1 MKRFDYQKN
10 IKKLGGFFLSLIGLL
25 ILLSPGTHLYPLA
38 YPFVCLFG
46 MIGHILICSFIIFLG
61 IYFLLLSPLFKI
73 RYYHY
78 IGLVFSLLFLSSLFS
93 VIFNKQYISSSS
105 LEPFFD
111 SLLAEKGALKV
122 PFDFS
127 SGGGLIGYFFDGI
140 MFRSTGLWLIILV
153 LSLLGLLSIF
163 FLFLDKFIS
172 LFKLMKARRV
182 LSKAKKS
189 NQEEIEQFN
198 IDGYEANKVERVVED
213 KKEEPIIAPEEED
226 NSFFEDK
233 PVENPLTSF
242 VFEPAGDVPLPSR
255 KKASNSPLPSFSDL
269 GPSEINNPSPNLY
282 ANNSVSTSGLRE
294 AVFSTPIS
302 NEEIVIEK
310 EEAKPIISE
319 IKEEKLET
327 HPSISK
333 PSFVKEEKVEVKEET
348 PIEETKEESNVV
360 SNPLLG
366 NIVNEEAKPNQNMS
380 VFENK
385 NDVNDNSSTQQVEN
399 DSRKD
404 NLNLE
409 TTIITSS
416 SFSKPMEEARLA
428 ENKPMEETKPEPAQI
443 ATPNNQNSATVEQN
457 ALFKKAKPLPRYTFP
472 GTDLLVVHDDAQNK
486 AQMEE
491 ECSHNSE
498 LINDIFSNLKIGAH
512 VVSYVIGP
520 SVTRYDVKCDDNFS
534 VSGLGKCMVDIGVK
548 LGGVPTRFAEMVA
561 GKDTS
566 AIEIANKNTRIVD
579 FKEVIDGMPT
589 GKGKNLYIPFGVNIE
604 GKVVSADLSKFP
616 HMLVAGTTG
625 SGKSIYMHSVIMTL
639 IMRNRPEDLKIVMV
653 DPKRVELSK
662 YKDLPHLLCP
672 IIKTASEAKIC
683 LKKLCDE
690 MERRYEMLE
699 NATVSGIREY
709 NEEYAEP
716 NGLEKMPFIVAFL
729 DEYSDLVDS
738 EKDIS
743 SYVLKLAAKA
753 RAAGIHLFIATQRP
767 DAKIITG
774 TIKANLPVRVALMT
788 ANAIDS
794 TVILGQGGA
803 EELAGHGDMLVD
815 CSLVAKKEFVRCQC
829 PMVENKEISAVANF
843 VRDQQSVVYDETFL
857 DLTDTESPTNE
868 NNGEGGISAEE
879 IKNASQEEK
888 YQLIKNDIMTKD
900 YASISFIQ
908 RTYGVG
914 FPRAGKIFARL
925 QAEGIVASSSD
936 TPSSSKG
943 CQVLVHS
950 SDKKD
955 NESENPGSLSQSE
968 TTFNL

>member
-10 IKKLGGFFLSLIGLL
+10 IKKLDGFFLSLIGLL

-93 VIFNKQYISSSS
+93 IIFNKQYISSSS

-111 SLLAEKGALKV
+111 SLLAEKGALKA

-140 MFRSTGLWLIILV
+140 MFRSTGLWLVILV
-153 LSLLGLLSIF
+153 LSLLGLLLIF

-189 NQEEIEQFN
+189 NQGEIEQFN
-198 IDGYEANKVERVVED
+198 IDGYEANKVERVAED

-233 PVENPLTSF
+233 PVENPLSSF

-255 KKASNSPLPSFSDL
+255 KKASNSPLPSFSGL

-294 AVFSTPIS
+294 AVFSAPIS
-302 NEEIVIEK
+302 SEEIVIEK
-310 EEAKPIISE
+310 EETKPIIPE
-319 IKEEKLET
+319 IKEEKVQIQ
-327 HPSISK
+327 PSISK
-333 PSFVKEEKVEVKEET
+333 PSFAKEEKVEAEEET

-385 NDVNDNSSTQQVEN
+385 NEVNDNSSIKEAEN

-404 NLNLE
+404 SLNLE

-428 ENKPMEETKPEPAQI
+428 ENKPMEEIKPEPVQI
-443 ATPNNQNSATVEQN
+443 ASPNNQNSAPVEQN

-888 YQLIKNDIMTKD
+888 YQLIKSDIMTKD

>member
-1 MKRFDYQKN
+1 MERFDYQKN

-93 VIFNKQYISSSS
+93 IIFNKQYISSSS

-111 SLLAEKGALKV
+111 SLLAEKGALKA

-140 MFRSTGLWLIILV
+140 MFRSTGLWLVILV
-153 LSLLGLLSIF
+153 LSILGLLLIF

-213 KKEEPIIAPEEED
+213 KIEEPIIAPEEED

-233 PVENPLTSF
+233 PVENPLSSF

-294 AVFSTPIS
+294 AVFSAPIS
-302 NEEIVIEK
+302 SEDIVIEK
-310 EEAKPIISE
+310 EEAKPIIPE
-319 IKEEKLET
+319 IKEEKAQT
-327 HPSISK
+327 QSSISK
-333 PSFVKEEKVEVKEET
+333 PSFVKEEGAEAEEEA

-366 NIVNEEAKPNQNMS
+366 NIVNEETKTNQNMS
-380 VFENK
+380 VFEDK
-385 NDVNDNSSTQQVEN
+385 TEVNDSSFIKEAEN

-404 NLNLE
+404 SLNLE

-416 SFSKPMEEARLA
+416 SFSKPMEEARLV
-428 ENKPMEETKPEPAQI
+428 ENKPMEEIKPEPVQI
-443 ATPNNQNSATVEQN
+443 ASPNNQNSAPAEQN

-888 YQLIKNDIMTKD
+888 DQLIKSDIMTKD

>member
-93 VIFNKQYISSSS
+93 IIFNKQYISSSS

-111 SLLAEKGALKV
+111 SLLAEKGALKA

-140 MFRSTGLWLIILV
+140 MFRSTGLWLVILV
-153 LSLLGLLSIF
+153 LSILGLLLII

-233 PVENPLTSF
+233 PVENPLSSF

-294 AVFSTPIS
+294 AVFSAPIS
-302 NEEIVIEK
+302 SEDIVIEK
-310 EEAKPIISE
+310 EEAKPIIPE
-319 IKEEKLET
+319 IKEKKAQT
-327 HPSISK
+327 QSSISK
-333 PSFVKEEKVEVKEET
+333 PSFVKEEGAEAEEEA

-366 NIVNEEAKPNQNMS
+366 NIVNEETKTNQNMS
-380 VFENK
+380 VFEDK
-385 NDVNDNSSTQQVEN
+385 TEVNDSSFIKEAEN

-404 NLNLE
+404 SLNLE

-416 SFSKPMEEARLA
+416 SFSKPMEEARLV
-428 ENKPMEETKPEPAQI
+428 ENKPMEEIKPELVQI
-443 ATPNNQNSATVEQN
+443 ASPNNQNSAPAEQN
-457 ALFKKAKPLPRYTFP
+457 ALFKKAKPLPRYTLP

-868 NNGEGGISAEE
+868 NNGEGGISAKE

-888 YQLIKNDIMTKD
+888 YQLIKSDIMTKD

>member
-10 IKKLGGFFLSLIGLL
+10 IKKLGGLFLSLLGLL
-25 ILLSPGTHLYPLA
+25 ILLAPGTHLYPLA

-46 MIGHILICSFIIFLG
+46 MAGHILICSFIIFLG

-78 IGLVFSLLFLSSLFS
+78 IGLVLSLLFLSSLFS
-93 VIFNKQYISSSS
+93 IIFNKQYISSSS

-111 SLLAEKGALKV
+111 SLLVENGALKV
-122 PFDFS
+122 PFNFS

-140 MFRSTGLWLIILV
+140 MFRSTGLWLVILI
-153 LSLLGLLSIF
+153 LSLLGILLIF

-172 LFKLMKARRV
+172 LFKFMKARRV

-189 NQEEIEQFN
+189 NQEEIKQFN
-198 IDGYEANKVERVVED
+198 IDGYEANKVERVVEN

-233 PVENPLTSF
+233 PVENPLSSF
-242 VFEPAGDVPLPSR
+242 VFEPAGDAPLPSR

-294 AVFSTPIS
+294 AVFSSPS
-302 NEEIVIEK
+302 NNEEIVIEK
-310 EEAKPIISE
+310 EEVKPIIPE
-319 IKEEKLET
+319 IKEENVVVA
-327 HPSISK
+327 PSISK
-333 PSFVKEEKVEVKEET
+333 PSFVKEEKVDIEEET
-348 PIEETKEESNVV
+348 PIEEAKEESNIV
-360 SNPLLG
+360 SNHLLG
-366 NIVNEEAKPNQNMS
+366 NIVNEETKPNQNMS

-385 NDVNDNSSTQQVEN
+385 NEVNDNSSTRKVEN

-404 NLNLE
+404 SLNLE

-416 SFSKPMEEARLA
+416 SFSKPIEEARLV
-428 ENKPMEETKPEPAQI
+428 ENKPMEEIKSEPVQVP
-443 ATPNNQNSATVEQN
+443 TPNSQNKAPVEQN

-472 GTDLLVVHDDAQNK
+472 GTDLLVVHDVAQNK

-888 YQLIKNDIMTKD
+888 YQLIKSDIMTKD

>member
-93 VIFNKQYISSSS
+93 IIFNKQYISSSS

-111 SLLAEKGALKV
+111 SLLAEKGALKA

-140 MFRSTGLWLIILV
+140 MFRSTGLWLVILV
-153 LSLLGLLSIF
+153 LSILGLLLIF

-182 LSKAKKS
+182 LSKTKKS
-189 NQEEIEQFN
+189 NQGEIEQFN
-198 IDGYEANKVERVVED
+198 IDGYEANKVERVAED

-233 PVENPLTSF
+233 PVENPLSSF

-294 AVFSTPIS
+294 AVFSAPIS
-302 NEEIVIEK
+302 SEEIVIEK
-310 EEAKPIISE
+310 EETKPIIPE
-319 IKEEKLET
+319 IKEEKVQIQ
-327 HPSISK
+327 PSISK
-333 PSFVKEEKVEVKEET
+333 PSFAKEEKVEAEEET

-360 SNPLLG
+360 SNPLFG

-385 NDVNDNSSTQQVEN
+385 NEVNDNSSTQQVEN

-404 NLNLE
+404 SLNLE

-428 ENKPMEETKPEPAQI
+428 ENKPMEDIKPGPVQTAS
-443 ATPNNQNSATVEQN
+443 PNNQNNAPAEQN

-888 YQLIKNDIMTKD
+888 YQLIKSDIMTKD

-955 NESENPGSLSQSE
+955 NENENPGSLSQSE

>member
-10 IKKLGGFFLSLIGLL
+10 IKKLDGFFLSLIGLL

-93 VIFNKQYISSSS
+93 IIFNKQYISSSS

-111 SLLAEKGALKV
+111 SLLAEKGALKA

-140 MFRSTGLWLIILV
+140 MFRSTGLWLVILV
-153 LSLLGLLSIF
+153 LSLLGLLLIF

-189 NQEEIEQFN
+189 NQGEIEQFN
-198 IDGYEANKVERVVED
+198 IDGYEANKVERVAED

-233 PVENPLTSF
+233 PVENPLSSF

-255 KKASNSPLPSFSDL
+255 KKASNSPLPSFSGL

-294 AVFSTPIS
+294 AVFSAPIS
-302 NEEIVIEK
+302 SEEIVIEK
-310 EEAKPIISE
+310 EETKPIIPE
-319 IKEEKLET
+319 IKEEKVQIQ
-327 HPSISK
+327 PSISK
-333 PSFVKEEKVEVKEET
+333 PSFVKEEKAEAEEET

-385 NDVNDNSSTQQVEN
+385 NEVNDNSSTQQVEN

-404 NLNLE
+404 SLNLE

-428 ENKPMEETKPEPAQI
+428 ENKLMEDIKPGPVQTAS
-443 ATPNNQNSATVEQN
+443 PNNQNNAPVEQN

-843 VRDQQSVVYDETFL
+843 VRDQQNVVYDETFL

>member
-93 VIFNKQYISSSS
+93 IIFNKQYISSSS

-111 SLLAEKGALKV
+111 SLLAEKGALKS

-140 MFRSTGLWLIILV
+140 MFRSTGLWLVILV
-153 LSLLGLLSIF
+153 LSLLGLLLIF

-189 NQEEIEQFN
+189 NQGEIEQFN
-198 IDGYEANKVERVVED
+198 IDGYEANKVERVAED

-233 PVENPLTSF
+233 PVENPLSSF

-294 AVFSTPIS
+294 AVFSAPIS
-302 NEEIVIEK
+302 SEEIVIEK
-310 EEAKPIISE
+310 EETKPIIPE
-319 IKEEKLET
+319 IKEEKVQIQ
-327 HPSISK
+327 PSISK
-333 PSFVKEEKVEVKEET
+333 PSFVKEEKAEAEEET

-385 NDVNDNSSTQQVEN
+385 NEVNDNSSTQQVEN

-404 NLNLE
+404 SLNLE

-428 ENKPMEETKPEPAQI
+428 ENKLMEEIKPEPVQI
-443 ATPNNQNSATVEQN
+443 ASPNNQNSAPVEQN

-767 DAKIITG
+767 DAAILNGQIRNNIDTRICGRADNVLSQIILDNTDASDKIA
-774 TIKANLPVRVALMT
+774 K
-788 ANAIDS
+788 S
-794 TVILGQGGA
+794 SQG
-803 EELAGHGDMLVD
+803 
-815 CSLVAKKEFVRCQC
+815 R
-829 PMVENKEISAVANF
+829 
-843 VRDQQSVVYDETFL
+843 FL
-857 DLTDTESPTNE
+857 TN
-868 NNGEGGISAEE
+868 S
-879 IKNASQEEK
+879 
-888 YQLIKNDIMTKD
+888 
-900 YASISFIQ
+900 
-908 RTYGVG
+908 
-914 FPRAGKIFARL
+914 GKIF
-925 QAEGIVASSSD
+925 QAYWFD
-936 TPSSSKG
+936 
-943 CQVLVHS
+943 
-950 SDKKD
+950 
-955 NESENPGSLSQSE
+955 ENIL
-968 TTFNL
+968 

>member
-10 IKKLGGFFLSLIGLL
+10 IKKLDGFFLSLIGLL

-93 VIFNKQYISSSS
+93 IIFNKQYISSSS

-111 SLLAEKGALKV
+111 SLLAEKGALKS

-140 MFRSTGLWLIILV
+140 MFRSTGLWLVILV
-153 LSLLGLLSIF
+153 LSLLGLLLIF

-189 NQEEIEQFN
+189 NQGEIEQFN
-198 IDGYEANKVERVVED
+198 IDGYEANKVERVAED

-310 EEAKPIISE
+310 EEAKPIIPE

-333 PSFVKEEKVEVKEET
+333 PSFVKEEKVEVEEET
-348 PIEETKEESNVV
+348 PIEEIKEESNVV

-385 NDVNDNSSTQQVEN
+385 NEVNDNSSTQQVEN
-399 DSRKD
+399 SSRKD

-428 ENKPMEETKPEPAQI
+428 ENKPMEDTKPKPAQI

>member
-93 VIFNKQYISSSS
+93 IIFNKQYISSSS

-111 SLLAEKGALKV
+111 SLLAEKGALKS

-140 MFRSTGLWLIILV
+140 MFRSTGLWLVILV
-153 LSLLGLLSIF
+153 LSLLGLLLIF

-189 NQEEIEQFN
+189 NQGEIEQFN
-198 IDGYEANKVERVVED
+198 IDGYEANKVERVAED

-233 PVENPLTSF
+233 PVENPLSSF

-294 AVFSTPIS
+294 AVFSAPIS
-302 NEEIVIEK
+302 SEEIVIEK
-310 EEAKPIISE
+310 EETKPIIPE
-319 IKEEKLET
+319 IKEEKVQIQ
-327 HPSISK
+327 PSISK
-333 PSFVKEEKVEVKEET
+333 PSFVKEEKAEAEEET

-385 NDVNDNSSTQQVEN
+385 NEVNDNSSTQQLEN

-404 NLNLE
+404 SLNLE

-428 ENKPMEETKPEPAQI
+428 ENKLMEEIKPEPVQI
-443 ATPNNQNSATVEQN
+443 ASPSNQNSAPVEQN

-888 YQLIKNDIMTKD
+888 YQLIKSDIMTKD

>member
-10 IKKLGGFFLSLIGLL
+10 IKKLDGFFLSLIGLL

-93 VIFNKQYISSSS
+93 IIFNKQYISSSS

-111 SLLAEKGALKV
+111 SLLAEKGALKA

-140 MFRSTGLWLIILV
+140 MFRSTGLWLVILV
-153 LSLLGLLSIF
+153 LSLLGLLLIF

-189 NQEEIEQFN
+189 NQGEIEQFN
-198 IDGYEANKVERVVED
+198 IDGYEANKVERVAED

-233 PVENPLTSF
+233 PVENPLSSF

-255 KKASNSPLPSFSDL
+255 KKASNSPLPSFSGL

-294 AVFSTPIS
+294 AVFSAPIS
-302 NEEIVIEK
+302 SEEIVIEK
-310 EEAKPIISE
+310 EETKPIIPE
-319 IKEEKLET
+319 IKEEKVQIQ
-327 HPSISK
+327 PSISK
-333 PSFVKEEKVEVKEET
+333 PSFVKEEKAEAEEET

-385 NDVNDNSSTQQVEN
+385 NEVNDNSSTQQVEN

-404 NLNLE
+404 SLNLE

-428 ENKPMEETKPEPAQI
+428 ENKLMEEIKPEPVQI
-443 ATPNNQNSATVEQN
+443 ASPNNQNSAPVEQN

-925 QAEGIVASSSD
+925 QAEGIVAPSSD

>member
-93 VIFNKQYISSSS
+93 IIFNKQYISSSS

-111 SLLAEKGALKV
+111 SLLAEKGALKA

-140 MFRSTGLWLIILV
+140 MFRSTGLWLVILV
-153 LSLLGLLSIF
+153 LSILGLLLIF

-198 IDGYEANKVERVVED
+198 IDGYEANKVERVAEY

-233 PVENPLTSF
+233 PVENPLSSF

-302 NEEIVIEK
+302 SEEIVIEK
-310 EEAKPIISE
+310 EEPKPIIPE
-319 IKEEKLET
+319 IKEEKVQIQ
-327 HPSISK
+327 PSISK
-333 PSFVKEEKVEVKEET
+333 PSFVKEEKAEAEEET

-385 NDVNDNSSTQQVEN
+385 NEVNDNSSTQQVEN

-404 NLNLE
+404 SLNLE

-416 SFSKPMEEARLA
+416 SFSKPMEEI
-428 ENKPMEETKPEPAQI
+428 KSEPVQVP
-443 ATPNNQNSATVEQN
+443 TPNNQNSAPVEQN

-888 YQLIKNDIMTKD
+888 YQLIKSDIMTKD